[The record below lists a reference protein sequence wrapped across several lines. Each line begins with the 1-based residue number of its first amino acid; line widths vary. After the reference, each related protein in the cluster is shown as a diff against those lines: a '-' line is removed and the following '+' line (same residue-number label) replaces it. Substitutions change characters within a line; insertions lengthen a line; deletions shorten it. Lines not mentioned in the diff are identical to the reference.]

1 MWNTRTY
8 AIAFNFL
15 LVFGLFMFI
24 VRCIFSWRNWP
35 NHTWC
40 TFNCQ
45 WTMKM
50 SYGNGETDL
59 ITLDVHLTVSGP
71 WKWVMA
77 MEKLTLLWK
86 LHINW
91 IKSVD
96 NEHEVKFKW
105 HMLLY
110 HKNLTMMKMAWW
122 GDTRLTDIYSPW
134 SKCGVNTFFLV
145 QETLIQQQ
153 KSDIV
158 NNVAADEKNQ

>member
-40 TFNCQ
+40 TFNC
-45 WTMKM
+45 
-50 SYGNGETDL
+50 
-59 ITLDVHLTVSGP
+59 SGP